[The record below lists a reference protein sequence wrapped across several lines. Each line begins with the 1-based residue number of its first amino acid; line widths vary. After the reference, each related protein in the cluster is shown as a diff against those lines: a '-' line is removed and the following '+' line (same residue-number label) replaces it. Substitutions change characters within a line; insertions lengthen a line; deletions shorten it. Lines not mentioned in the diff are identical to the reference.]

1 MIKLTK
7 STFFNEKETKRKLCE
22 FISKAEVLSMDTEC
36 KKFEE
41 KFSKVQN
48 REFSVFVN
56 SGSGANLILLQSLL
70 NLGRLKKGDRVGVS
84 ALTWATNVMPIIEL
98 GLIPAGIDCEIS
110 TLNISPGIIE
120 PILGGLQALF
130 ITNVLGF
137 ADNIEKLR
145 QMCEEKNILFL
156 EDNCESLGSKAYGKL
171 LGNFGLASTFSF
183 FVGHHF
189 STIEGGMVCTD
200 DEELYEALLICRA
213 HGWDRNLSIE
223 RKELLRGKYEVDP
236 FFGKFTFYDLAYNV
250 RPTEI
255 NGFLGNLQ
263 IDYLDEM
270 IARREKNFAKF
281 QLSKSNNI
289 DILPLEVGHME
300 INSNFNM
307 PLVFKDYQTFLKYKE
322 KFDKADVEIRPIIAG
337 DITKQPFWRKYMR
350 NTQDYPNSQIIHYKG
365 FYFPNNPELTD
376 EEVKLL
382 SSLIRAD
389 NV

>member
-22 FISKAEVLSMDTEC
+22 FISKAEVLSMDAEC

-70 NLGRLKKGDRVGVS
+70 NLGRLKKGDRDGVS
-84 ALTWATNVMPIIEL
+84 VLTWATNVMPLIEL
-98 GLIPAGIDCEIS
+98 GLIPVGIDCEIS

-120 PILGGLQALF
+120 PILGDLQALF

-200 DEELYEALLICRA
+200 DEELYEAL
-213 HGWDRNLSIE
+213 
-223 RKELLRGKYEVDP
+223 
-236 FFGKFTFYDLAYNV
+236 
-250 RPTEI
+250 
-255 NGFLGNLQ
+255 
-263 IDYLDEM
+263 
-270 IARREKNFAKF
+270 
-281 QLSKSNNI
+281 
-289 DILPLEVGHME
+289 
-300 INSNFNM
+300 
-307 PLVFKDYQTFLKYKE
+307 
-322 KFDKADVEIRPIIAG
+322 
-337 DITKQPFWRKYMR
+337 
-350 NTQDYPNSQIIHYKG
+350 
-365 FYFPNNPELTD
+365 
-376 EEVKLL
+376 
-382 SSLIRAD
+382 
-389 NV
+389 